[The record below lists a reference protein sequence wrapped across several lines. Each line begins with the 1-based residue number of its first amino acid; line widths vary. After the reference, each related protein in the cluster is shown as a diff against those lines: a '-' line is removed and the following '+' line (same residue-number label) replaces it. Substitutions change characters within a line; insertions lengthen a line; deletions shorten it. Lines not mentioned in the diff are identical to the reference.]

1 MERKTLIFASGNKG
15 KIREAAEILEGRYT
29 IISAAEAGFTEEVEE
44 TGTSFRENSLLKS
57 QAIWEALGRDCFSDD
72 SGLEVDALGGAPGI
86 YSARYAGEDKNFESN
101 IDKVLAQ
108 MEGVSQR
115 RARFRCCV
123 TLMLGG
129 QPHFFDG
136 TLEGEIGLERRGSQ
150 GFGYDPVFIPD
161 IIAPGVANTQRLTIA
176 EISEEAKNR
185 ISHRA
190 QALAAMTAFLRSQP
204 QDAMTARHR
213 EADKKAPAEGRADKP
228 TPCRNKA

>member
-1 MERKTLIFASGNKG
+1 MEGPTLIFASGNKG
-15 KIREAAEILEGRYT
+15 KIREAAEILEGRYKV
-29 IISAAEAGFTEEVEE
+29 ISAAEAGFTEEVEE

-57 QAIWEALGRDCFSDD
+57 QAIWKALGRDCFSDD
-72 SGLEVDALGGAPGI
+72 SGLEVDALGGEPGI
-86 YSARYAGEDKNFESN
+86 YSARYAGEDKDFESN
-101 IDKVLAQ
+101 IDKLLFKL
-108 MEGVSQR
+108 EGITER

-161 IIAPGVANTQRLTIA
+161 IIAPGVPNTQRLTIA

-190 QALAAMTAFLRSQP
+190 RALAAMTAWLSL
-204 QDAMTARHR
+204 AR
-213 EADKKAPAEGRADKP
+213 
-228 TPCRNKA
+228 

>member
-1 MERKTLIFASGNKG
+1 MIFASGNKG
-15 KIREAAEILEGRYT
+15 KIREAAEILEGRYKV
-29 IISAAEAGFTEEVEE
+29 ISAAEAGFTEEVEE

-57 QAIWEALGRDCFSDD
+57 QAIWKALGRDCFSDD
-72 SGLEVDALGGAPGI
+72 SGLEVDALGGEPGI
-86 YSARYAGEDKNFESN
+86 YSARYAGEDKDFESN
-101 IDKVLAQ
+101 IDKLLFKL
-108 MEGVSQR
+108 EGITER

-161 IIAPGVANTQRLTIA
+161 IIAPGVPNTQRLTIA

-190 QALAAMTAFLRSQP
+190 RALAAMTAWLSL
-204 QDAMTARHR
+204 AR
-213 EADKKAPAEGRADKP
+213 
-228 TPCRNKA
+228 

>member
-72 SGLEVDALGGAPGI
+72 SGLEVDALGGEPGI

-101 IDKVLAQ
+101 IDKLLFKL
-108 MEGVSQR
+108 EGVTER

-129 QPHFFDG
+129 TPRFFDG

-161 IIAPGVANTQRLTIA
+161 IIAPGVANTQHLTIA

-185 ISHRA
+185 ISHRGV
-190 QALAAMTAFLRSQP
+190 ALRLM
-204 QDAMTARHR
+204 
-213 EADKKAPAEGRADKP
+213 AEYLSGLNAE
-228 TPCRNKA
+228 

>member
-1 MERKTLIFASGNKG
+1 MEGPTLIFASGNKG
-15 KIREAAEILEGRYT
+15 KIREAAEILEGRYKV
-29 IISAAEAGFTEEVEE
+29 ISAAEAGFTEEVEE
-44 TGTSFRENSLLKS
+44 TGTSFQENSLLKS
-57 QAIWEALGRDCFSDD
+57 QAIWKALGRDCFSDD
-72 SGLEVDALGGAPGI
+72 SGLEVDALGGEPGI
-86 YSARYAGEDKNFESN
+86 YSARYAGEDKDFESN
-101 IDKVLAQ
+101 IDKLLFKL
-108 MEGVSQR
+108 EGITER

-190 QALAAMTAFLRSQP
+190 RALAAMTAWLSLER
-204 QDAMTARHR
+204 
-213 EADKKAPAEGRADKP
+213 
-228 TPCRNKA
+228 